1 MKECSPAP
9 RDDHPELDE
18 SPLSTPEETGIFQDL
33 ISMAQWIVLLG
44 QMDISQAVTSLN
56 HVNAALQQGHLVRAF
71 QIFGY
76 LKHYKHRCI
85 WIDPQPPMIDHGLLA
100 TNNPPDFTDIYPD
113 ACEEIDSKLPE
124 PLGEELDITAAV
136 LDTDHAHDNMT

>member
-1 MKECSPAP
+1 
-9 RDDHPELDE
+9 
-18 SPLSTPEETGIFQDL
+18 
-33 ISMAQWIVLLG
+33 
-44 QMDISQAVTSLN
+44 
-56 HVNAALQQGHLVRAF
+56 
-71 QIFGY
+71 
-76 LKHYKHRCI
+76 
-85 WIDPQPPMIDHGLLA
+85 MIDHGLLA